1 MFGLIK
7 KVLDKYRDNFEEG
20 GKLEKFYPIFEAT
33 DTILF
38 STNEV
43 TRSGPHIRDS
53 IDTKRIMILVVIA
66 LLPLYIFGAI
76 NIGFQNSI
84 AIDLERSNWENFWF
98 GFNKI
103 LPIINFLLTLFKSKF
118 SANKIE
124 MHANKL
130 LTKLFVEFFV
140 LIILSSFFVRFLFS
154 VSRHI
159 ATN

>member
-76 NIGFQNSI
+76 NIGFPVSYTH
-84 AIDLERSNWENFWF
+84 
-98 GFNKI
+98 
-103 LPIINFLLTLFKSKF
+103 LTLP
-118 SANKIE
+118 
-124 MHANKL
+124 
-130 LTKLFVEFFV
+130 
-140 LIILSSFFVRFLFS
+140 
-154 VSRHI
+154 
-159 ATN
+159 TNREV